1 MDDKEIISAGIPDD
15 GRLITTNM
23 ILEQYEALSKNKEYQ
38 KLFYGGFPKP
48 DLPLENLR
56 TTERQLE
63 MHY

>member
-38 KLFYGGFPKP
+38 KVILWGISETRPS
-48 DLPLENLR
+48 LR
-56 TTERQLE
+56 KLADDREAVGNA
-63 MHY
+63 